1 MREDECVVQSDLTK
15 DVVLECE
22 KKGMGIILYSIKN
35 TIITLEE
42 DMDVG
47 EFKLEYINE
56 SESIVLFKNQNKI
69 HKQDTV

>member
-1 MREDECVVQSDLTK
+1 VREDECVVQSDLTK

-22 KKGMGIILYSIKN
+22 NKGMGIILYSIKN

-47 EFKLEYINE
+47 EFKLEYKNE
-56 SESIVLFKNQNKI
+56 SESIVLFKNQN
-69 HKQDTV
+69 